1 MTARIAGI
9 RIAGITVRAH
19 ASWLVA
25 VALVTWSFWDRFD
38 RDRRFGGTAAFVM
51 AVGAAVLLFGS
62 VLAHELA
69 HALEARFRG
78 VSVGGITLFVFGGA
92 TEMRDEARR
101 PIDEFAT
108 VAVGPFTSL
117 TLGCAFGLLAT
128 VADHAG
134 LTALAEVGG
143 TLGWLNVGLAAFN
156 LLPGAPLDG
165 GRIVRAMAWKVTGD
179 RDRAAA
185 IAAGAGRVL
194 GALLMA
200 VGFFE
205 LFFVPGAFTDG
216 LWLAVLGWFLGAA
229 ANAELAAARLRRSLG
244 GRPLRH
250 FASPAIDAVPADATV
265 DDAIDRWF
273 HVFDREAF
281 FVAEEPAGPLIGVV
295 TVDDV
300 RRVPPG
306 NRDRV
311 FVRDIMRPIE
321 SVPWL
326 DAGTPASAVLDR
338 LEGDGVAVVFE
349 DGEPVGLV
357 TWRDL
362 VGHLRRDEELGRVPA
377 GAGRAQ

>member
-1 MTARIAGI
+1 
-9 RIAGITVRAH
+9 
-19 ASWLVA
+19 
-25 VALVTWSFWDRFD
+25 
-38 RDRRFGGTAAFVM
+38 
-51 AVGAAVLLFGS
+51 
-62 VLAHELA
+62 
-69 HALEARFRG
+69 
-78 VSVGGITLFVFGGA
+78 
-92 TEMRDEARR
+92 
-101 PIDEFAT
+101 
-108 VAVGPFTSL
+108 
-117 TLGCAFGLLAT
+117 
-128 VADHAG
+128 
-134 LTALAEVGG
+134 
-143 TLGWLNVGLAAFN
+143 
-156 LLPGAPLDG
+156 LDG

-185 IAAGAGRVL
+185 IAAGAGQVL
-194 GALLMA
+194 GALLVA

-229 ANAELAAARLRRSLG
+229 ANAERAAARLRRSLA

-250 FASPAIDAVPADATV
+250 FASRVVDPVPADATV

-311 FVRDIMRPIE
+311 SVRDIMRPIE

-357 TWRDL
+357 TWRDV
-362 VGHLRRDEELGRVPA
+362 VGHLRRDEQLGRVPA
-377 GAGRAQ
+377 GAGRSR